1 MLEGQAIIC
10 LSGCDW
16 DFSWQP
22 TQEVMQRLACAGN
35 QVLFVEPTGTR
46 TIRLADWRRV
56 VQRLGKNSGVLRP
69 SRNRTE
75 NLAVYAPLIVPFPH
89 SRVARFANRCILL
102 WKIRRWL
109 KATGCQE
116 CILWVFFPS
125 PLNLDILRH
134 LSPAASVYQYMSSAE
149 AACPHPDI
157 ERANI
162 ALLSECD
169 IVFANSLRL
178 RDHAKTYCGRVYL
191 ARAGVNMEIFDV
203 PLDSGSRQ
211 PHALDGLSGPIIGY
225 IGTIHRWIDLSLL
238 RRVAEAL
245 PEYIFVMVG
254 PVAVDISDLLAVPN
268 IRWVGQQAHRDL
280 PSFIRRFDVCII
292 PYVVDR
298 YTESSFPAK
307 LNEYLAMGK
316 PVVAVAIPEIR
327 DFNREYCDAVFLAD
341 DASSFVSAIRRA
353 LQERTETTRARYR
366 KIALHNSWAARVEQM
381 AQLVEDRLRNL
392 RMS

>member
-1 MLEGQAIIC
+1 MFKGRAIIC

-22 TQEVMQRLACAGN
+22 TQEVMQRLADADN

-46 TIRLADWRRV
+46 AIRLGDWRRV
-56 VQRLGKNSGVLRP
+56 VQRLGKKSGVLSP
-69 SRNRTE
+69 LRNRPRNIT
-75 NLAVYAPLIVPFPH
+75 VYAPLIVPFPH
-89 SRVARFANRCILL
+89 SRAARFINRCILL

-109 KATGCQE
+109 KATGCRE
-116 CILWVFFPS
+116 CILWTFFPS
-125 PLNLDILRH
+125 PLNLDISRH

-149 AACPHPDI
+149 AACPHPAI
-157 ERANI
+157 ESANI

-178 RDHAKTYCGRVYL
+178 RDHATAYCSRVYL
-191 ARAGVNMEIFDV
+191 ARAGVNMEMFGASID
-203 PLDSGSRQ
+203 PGLSL
-211 PHALDGLSGPIIGY
+211 PHALDGLRSPIIGY

-238 RRVAEAL
+238 GRVAEVL

-268 IRWVGQQAHRDL
+268 IRWVGQQAHCDL

-292 PYVVDR
+292 PYVVDQ

-327 DFNREYCDAVFLAD
+327 DFNAEYCGAVFLAD

-353 LQERTETTRARYR
+353 LQEPTEIARARYR

-381 AQLVEDRLRNL
+381 AQLVEERLREL
-392 RMS
+392 RVS